1 MHTWLNS
8 TPHAQL
14 LPVDTEVVTITVN
27 RTNILSDMI
36 NIFIN
41 QDIVSTEL
49 KVRFAGEIG
58 SDTSGVSRDAYTC
71 FRREFLANNADG
83 EDTRVPA
90 VNTKWQK
97 DEWMA
102 IGRILLKGFVDYK
115 YFPLMMSIPFVVG
128 LIFGK
133 DAVTTEILKEGFS
146 KYLCVAEK
154 TPSLSS
160 RHCLFHIDRQ
170 AHLSHHSRLC
180 KITRYM
186 VNMCVLSRC
195 LSKNRKNAHLIA
207 IF

>member
-1 MHTWLNS
+1 
-8 TPHAQL
+8 
-14 LPVDTEVVTITVN
+14 
-27 RTNILSDMI
+27 MI

-71 FRREFLANNADG
+71 FWREFLANNADG

-146 KYLCVAEK
+146 KYLCVA
-154 TPSLSS
+154 
-160 RHCLFHIDRQ
+160 DRNLISKAE
-170 AHLSHHSRLC
+170 AHFDTLDDDDQEILADVLDGLGAHTIPTNSQEMTILLY
-180 KITRYM
+180 KIAYKKLLHAGM
-186 VNMCVLSRC
+186 
-195 LSKNRKNAHLIA
+195 
-207 IF
+207 